1 MKGDI
6 MNTDT
11 MIFREYDDVVSVED
25 VMQMLHVGRSAVY
38 KLLNEEKIKTVR
50 IGKKFIIPK
59 RSIIE
64 FLTIQ

>member
-1 MKGDI
+1 MKGDV

>member
-59 RSIIE
+59 RSVIE

>member
-1 MKGDI
+1 

>member
-1 MKGDI
+1 
-6 MNTDT
+6 MNTLDT
-11 MIFREYDDVVSVED
+11 MMFSDYEDVVTVED
-25 VMQMLHVGRSAVY
+25 VMQMLHIGRSAVY

-64 FLTIQ
+64 FVTIQ